1 MYRSISDYAVIG
13 DCHTAALISSE
24 GSIDWACL
32 PYFDSPAAFLR
43 ILDDEKGG
51 YCSVAPAEPALA
63 SRQYLPDTNILETTW
78 ETTNGSLSVLDFMPV
93 ARVPD
98 ADFDREGGSDAV
110 SERSII
116 RLVTC
121 RREPVSVAVD
131 VKWTPGYAAGEAR
144 VSALPDG
151 RVRAE
156 SDSGSIL
163 IQLIGRSIIP
173 GKDGRALA

>member
-13 DCHTAALISSE
+13 DCHTAALISTE

-32 PYFDSPAAFLR
+32 PHFDSPAAFLR
-43 ILDDEKGG
+43 MLDDDKGG
-51 YCSVAPAEPALA
+51 YCCVAPAEPALA
-63 SRQYLPDTNILETTW
+63 SRQYLPDTNILETIW
-78 ETTNGSLSVLDFMPV
+78 ETTNGSLSVTDFMPV
-93 ARVPD
+93 RSEPD
-98 ADFDREGGSDAV
+98 STFDKEYGRDV
-110 SERSII
+110 LSEHSIV

-131 VKWTPGYAAGEAR
+131 IRWTPGFASHDAR

-156 SDSGSIL
+156 SDAGGIV
-163 IQLIGRSIIP
+163 IQLIGRSIFP
-173 GKDGRALA
+173 GK